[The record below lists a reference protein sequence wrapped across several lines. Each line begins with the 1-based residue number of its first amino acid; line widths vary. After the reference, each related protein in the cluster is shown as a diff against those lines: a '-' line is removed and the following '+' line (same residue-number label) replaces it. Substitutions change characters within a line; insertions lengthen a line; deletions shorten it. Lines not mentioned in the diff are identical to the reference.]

1 MQMTVSE
8 IRKNYMEAKY
18 KKRQIGILA
27 DLNCCSKKDIEKILE
42 APEGVTMLDIT
53 ISSARE
59 ALYKKLDELEVAIQR
74 MEQEYRNVVMK
85 LRELGSVD
93 GS

>member
-1 MQMTVSE
+1 MQMTASE
-8 IRKNYMEAKY
+8 IRKSYMEAKY

>member
-1 MQMTVSE
+1 MQMTVNE
-8 IRKNYMEAKY
+8 IRKSYMEAKY

-27 DLNCCSKKDIEKILE
+27 DLNCCSKQDIEKILE

-59 ALYKKLDELEVAIQR
+59 ALYKKLDELEVTIQR